1 MKQYILVL
9 LVAVIV
15 TQTPYFLGIRDLSQT
30 IVDFILAIVVFI
42 PLGMWLGKKLRSRE
56 WKNVIVT

>member
-15 TQTPYFLGIRDLSQT
+15 TRTPYFLGFRDLSQT
-30 IVDFILAIVVFI
+30 IVDLILAIVVFI
-42 PLGMWLGKKLRSRE
+42 PLGMWLGKKLRNR
-56 WKNVIVT
+56 K

>member
-1 MKQYILVL
+1 MKKYIFVL
-9 LVAVIV
+9 LVAVII

-42 PLGMWLGKKLRSRE
+42 PLGMWLGKKL
-56 WKNVIVT
+56 KNRK

>member
-15 TQTPYFLGIRDLSQT
+15 TQTPYFLGFRDLSQT
-30 IVDFILAIVVFI
+30 IVDLILAIVVFI
-42 PLGMWLGKKLRSRE
+42 PLGMWLGKKLRNR
-56 WKNVIVT
+56 K